1 MSEQPRNGLRQI
13 KLFLVDG
20 SPAGIITAEVVNWTG
35 KALAGPRARLGQL
48 IRREEAGRT
57 GVYLLIG
64 PDPDRTS
71 SLKAYVGEA
80 DNVRKRLLRHEG
92 DQSLDFFDRVA
103 FVVSKDENLTKAH
116 ARFLES
122 ELIRI
127 ATEASAVSLA
137 NMTAPEAPRLPE
149 ADRSDMAFFIEQLQT
164 VLPIVGFDLFRS
176 VKRVAEGEGGID
188 PDVMFELD
196 TVGVRALA
204 REGDSG
210 FIILS
215 GSTARLEGTSTFPR
229 GYRGFRDQLIADGK
243 LVETGEPGIYRFTT
257 DVPCPSPTA
266 AASIVLARTAGGPE
280 TWRVRGSGETYNEWR
295 SANLQAQGK
304 AA

>member
-1 MSEQPRNGLRQI
+1 MSEQIRNGLRQI
-13 KLFLVDG
+13 KLFLIDG
-20 SPAGIITAEVVNWTG
+20 SPAGIIAADIVNWTG
-35 KALAGPRARLGQL
+35 KAMAGPRARLGQL
-48 IRREEAGRT
+48 IRREEAERT

-64 PDPDRTS
+64 PDPDRTGA
-71 SLKAYVGEA
+71 LKAYVGEA
-80 DNVRKRLLRHEG
+80 DNIRKRLLRHEAE
-92 DQSLDFFDRVA
+92 DSMDFFDRVA

-122 ELIRI
+122 QLIRI
-127 ATEASAVSLA
+127 AREAGAVTLA
-137 NMTAPEAPRLPE
+137 NMTAPDAPRLPE

-164 VLPIVGFDLFRS
+164 VLPILGFDLFRS
-176 VKRVAEGEGGID
+176 VKRDAGGQGTG
-188 PDVMFELD
+188 DVDAMFELN

-210 FIILS
+210 FIILA

-243 LVETGEPGIYRFTT
+243 LVDSGEPGIYRFTT
-257 DVPCPSPTA
+257 DVSCPSPTA
-266 AASIVLARTAGGPE
+266 AASIVLARTAGGPD
-280 TWRVRGSGETYNEWR
+280 TWTVRGSGQTYGAWR
-295 SANLQAQGK
+295 AANLNAPAK